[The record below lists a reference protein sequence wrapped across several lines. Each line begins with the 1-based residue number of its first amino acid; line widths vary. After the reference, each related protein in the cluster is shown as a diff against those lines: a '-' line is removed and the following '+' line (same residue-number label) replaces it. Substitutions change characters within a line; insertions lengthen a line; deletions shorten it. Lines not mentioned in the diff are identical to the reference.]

1 MIRLLFFAALW
12 LASSQANAHDLR
24 ADADPANDW
33 IEGLANGEDAAG
45 CGTHDCYPLQ
55 RGSLQFSP
63 DGDFTVEIGGEWF
76 LVLERYLL
84 RDVSPDGRAWACPQ
98 WESTGAGFMR
108 RVQRVRCLLLP
119 MVM

>member
-1 MIRLLFFAALW
+1 MIRFLLLAAMW
-12 LASSQANAHDLR
+12 LVSSQVNAHDLR

-33 IEGLANGEDAAG
+33 IEGLANGEDAAC
-45 CGTHDCYPLQ
+45 CGTHDCYPLP
-55 RGSLQFSP
+55 RGSLQFGP
-63 DGDFTVEIGGEWF
+63 GGDFTVEIDGERF

-98 WESTGAGFMR
+98 WESTGGGFMR
-108 RVQRVRCLLLP
+108 RVQGVRCLLLP